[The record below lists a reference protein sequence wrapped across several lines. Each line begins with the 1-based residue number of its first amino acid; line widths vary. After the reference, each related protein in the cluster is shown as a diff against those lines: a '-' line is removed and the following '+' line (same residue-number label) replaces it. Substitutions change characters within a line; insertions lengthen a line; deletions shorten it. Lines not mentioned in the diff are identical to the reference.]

1 MEVQKI
7 GGRGGASAGLMQDR
21 PGRGMSL
28 SQFLAQ
34 QDIARAN
41 AASVTDMGD
50 IIKRTFERNAA
61 EINGLNLTD
70 AEKRDAVK
78 QMAAL
83 ATTAL
88 KTAAG
93 AVNPYASGPARLT
106 TAQKTGSAA
115 DRAARARGEMDSYM
129 RKLRDQSN
137 KTRKAAENKTFSNA
151 FVSAQ
156 KTGALEVTVNGK
168 TYRRANKRSG
178 TWRPV

>member
-1 MEVQKI
+1 M
-7 GGRGGASAGLMQDR
+7 GGRGGAGGAGKFGKEAGL
-21 PGRGMSL
+21 GL
-28 SQFLAQ
+28 SKR
-34 QDIARAN
+34 DIERAN
-41 AASVTDMGD
+41 AASITDMGD
-50 IIKRTFERNAA
+50 IISRTFERNIA
-61 EINGLNLTD
+61 EINGLSLSDNEKKD
-70 AEKRDAVK
+70 ATT
-78 QMAAL
+78 QMKNL
-83 ATTAL
+83 ATNAL
-88 KTAAG
+88 NTAAG

-137 KTRKAAENKTFSNA
+137 KTRKAAENKSFSNA

-156 KTGALEVTVNGK
+156 KSGALEVTVNGK

>member
-1 MEVQKI
+1 M
-7 GGRGGASAGLMQDR
+7 GGRGGAGRGIGAGEPGR
-21 PGRGMSL
+21 GRGMSL
-28 SQFLAQ
+28 ARFLSQ
-34 QDIARAN
+34 QDIDRAN

-50 IIKRTFERNAA
+50 IIRRTFERNVA
-61 EINGLNLTD
+61 EINGLEMSD
-70 AEKRDAVK
+70 AEKKDAVK
-78 QMAAL
+78 QMATL

-129 RKLRDQSN
+129 RKLRDQSSKN
-137 KTRKAAENKTFSNA
+137 RKAAENKAFSNA
-151 FVSAQ
+151 FVTAQ
-156 KTGALEVTVNGK
+156 KSGALEVTVNGK
-168 TYRRANKRSG
+168 KYRRANKRSG

>member
-1 MEVQKI
+1 M
-7 GGRGGASAGLMQDR
+7 GGRGSAGGGLDAGQA
-21 PGRGMSL
+21 GRGMSL
-28 SQFLAQ
+28 SRFLAQ

-61 EINGLNLTD
+61 EINGLNLPD
-70 AEKRDAVK
+70 AEKKAAVK
-78 QMAAL
+78 QMASL

-129 RKLRDQSN
+129 RKLREQSSKN
-137 KTRKAAENKTFSNA
+137 RKAAENKSFSNA

-156 KTGALEVTVNGK
+156 KSGALEVTVNGK

>member
-1 MEVQKI
+1 MM
-7 GGRGGASAGLMQDR
+7 GGRGSAGGRLNAGGS
-21 PGRGMSL
+21 GRGRGISL
-28 SQFLAQ
+28 ARLLQQ
-34 QDIARAN
+34 QDIDRAN

-61 EINGLNLTD
+61 EINSLGLSD
-70 AEKRDAVK
+70 AEKKDAVK
-78 QMAAL
+78 QMANL

-88 KTAAG
+88 KAAAG

-129 RKLRDQSN
+129 QKLRDKSTAN
-137 KTRKAAENKTFSNA
+137 RKAAEKKAFSDA

-156 KTGALEVTVNGK
+156 KSGTLEVTVNGK
-168 TYRRANKRSG
+168 KYRRANRRSG

>member
-1 MEVQKI
+1 M
-7 GGRGGASAGLMQDR
+7 GGRGGAGGGIGAGEPGR
-21 PGRGMSL
+21 GRGMSL
-28 SQFLAQ
+28 ARFLSQ
-34 QDIARAN
+34 QDIDRAN

-50 IIKRTFERNAA
+50 IIRRTFERNVA
-61 EINGLNLTD
+61 EINGFEMSD
-70 AEKRDAVK
+70 AEKKDAVK
-78 QMAAL
+78 QMATL

-129 RKLRDQSN
+129 RKLRDQSSKN
-137 KTRKAAENKTFSNA
+137 RKAAENKAFSNA
-151 FVSAQ
+151 FVTAQ
-156 KTGALEVTVNGK
+156 KSGALEVTVNGK
-168 TYRRANKRSG
+168 KYRRTNKRSG